1 MIYQVQKHCLCIIS
15 KNCDTKAL
23 LNRFNNSSNMTKMP
37 CCMKHWIRLTERKN
51 SKKRKSH
58 IGWRKIVLDENLI
71 AGKFLI
77 QHFLRLIQHNFH
89 VGSVYALFH
98 PTFHSYDVISN
109 VTTSNFEWFN
119 NTKTLCKIMAIKK
132 SHTSNQNSLLVFL
145 VER

>member
-1 MIYQVQKHCLCIIS
+1 
-15 KNCDTKAL
+15 
-23 LNRFNNSSNMTKMP
+23 
-37 CCMKHWIRLTERKN
+37 MKHWIRLTERKN

-71 AGKFLI
+71 ASKFLI

-109 VTTSNFEWFN
+109 VTTSNFE
-119 NTKTLCKIMAIKK
+119 
-132 SHTSNQNSLLVFL
+132 
-145 VER
+145 